1 VIHRRQVQH
10 LGELVIVE
18 ADDREVVRHAVLKSV
33 PEPIAGTL
41 TVMAASRHPKPMG
54 RGLQVRLTH
63 EQIAALAGTS
73 RETTTKVLGE
83 LADLGLISR
92 GRGLITLHNLD
103 QLTKLASE

>member
-41 TVMAASRHPKPMG
+41 TVMAAGRHPKPMG

-73 RETTTKVLGE
+73 REPPPRCSA